1 MADKN
6 QDLSSLI
13 SSFEEFFTTIHKEK
27 ITDVLLAYPRIRSV
41 EVDYNDLERFDTS
54 LADALI
60 VTPELVVE
68 AAEQSIKN
76 RNITLPSGTGIFE
89 PHVRFF
95 NGPGAEST
103 MIEHIGSKSLNEFVT
118 FKGVVT
124 KRTDVMH
131 KVKMAKYKCQACD
144 TEYKV
149 LVGRNFHEPKK
160 CEACKK
166 LALVPVEEEG
176 TFTDLQKA
184 EVQDLLEKVS
194 GGSLAAKMEIWLED
208 DLVNK
213 ITPGENIEVCG
224 ILRLKI
230 PTNVKQKREFIY
242 GRCVEAIHARSL
254 KRDFEEI
261 DISREEE
268 KKIIELSHDP
278 ALERKVIASV
288 APAIYGYSEVKQALA
303 LQLFGGTKNKMM
315 KGDAPLRDD
324 VHILLI
330 GDPGIAKCT
339 DGDSEVLLADGS
351 LVKIRDAVEEVLKE
365 KGEQKVKDGVYAV
378 SNHDLLSLDLDG
390 KVSESK
396 ATYFWKLE
404 APEHMYEIET
414 GTGKRVTV
422 TPEHPF
428 FISSGGHAASRK
440 ASELREGEFI
450 ATPHFIPVK
459 GKPQQ
464 LPVPRRGK
472 TNANATNLPSHL
484 NEGFARLLGYL
495 CGDGYFRKTTSYEI
509 SLTNNDEDV
518 LEDFSSILSSY
529 NLPSTIRVD
538 KRRGVKTAVAFS
550 VELGEILA
558 KLGMEKTSFGKNVPD
573 EIMRSPED
581 VAASFIRA
589 YFDCEASVG
598 KEGLTVVSASRGMLS
613 RVQLLLLRFG
623 IISQL
628 HETYSR
634 ATNAKN
640 HQKTE
645 YHRLFILG
653 KNAMEYGRR
662 VGFTSKE
669 KQGKLDSLGKKFNT
683 NLDVVPNIS
692 RLLRETRVMLGLTQ
706 EECGIPKPTCRHLEK
721 GDRNPSRET
730 LAKVASAF
738 RRSASPG
745 AEKNIRLIELLSES
759 HIFWDKVKSIRKVKP
774 KEKWVYDLQVDPVHN
789 FIANGMVVHN
799 TRFLQSITTLAPKSI
814 YVSGKSVSTAG
825 LTASAEKDELGDG
838 GWTLKAG
845 ALVLASGG
853 MCAIDEFDK
862 IDEEDRASLHEVM
875 ESQSVSIAKAGMVA
889 KFKAKTAIIAAA
901 NPKHG
906 RFNQTKNLADQF
918 DIPPSLLSR
927 FDLLF
932 PILDVLD
939 EEKDSKLADHI
950 LSSHAA
956 AAAGTL
962 APGDTDPEVIEKS
975 LLRKYITY
983 ARRYVH
989 PVLSDGAKEKIKN
1002 FYVELRRLGKN
1013 SGSVPITPRYIEGL
1027 VRLSEAHAKMR
1038 LSNEVEESDA
1048 EAAITLT
1055 KYVLMKVLTDQETG
1069 KIDVDIIATGK
1080 ARSQVEKIENV
1091 LDIIRAKTRDTE
1103 AVHIDEV
1110 IKDAEATGMDSGLAR
1125 RVLRELLQKG
1135 EIYEKEPGWVSLVS
1149 KEN

>member
-68 AAEQSIKN
+68 AAEQAIKN
-76 RNITLPSGTGIFE
+76 RNMTLPSGTGIFE
-89 PHVRFF
+89 PHVKFF
-95 NGPGAEST
+95 NGPGADAT
-103 MIEHIGSKSLNEFVT
+103 MIENIGSKSLNELVT

-160 CEACKK
+160 CDACKK

-230 PTNVKQKREFIY
+230 PTNMKQKREFVY

-261 DISREEE
+261 EISREDE
-268 KKIIELSHDP
+268 KKIIELSRDP
-278 ALERKVIASV
+278 SVEKKIFSSV
-288 APAIYGYSEVKQALA
+288 APAIYGYNEVKQAFA
-303 LQLFGGTKNKMM
+303 LQLFGGTKNKFM

-324 VHILLI
+324 IHILLI
-330 GDPGIAKCT
+330 GDPGIAK
-339 DGDSEVLLADGS
+339 
-351 LVKIRDAVEEVLKE
+351 
-365 KGEQKVKDGVYAV
+365 
-378 SNHDLLSLDLDG
+378 
-390 KVSESK
+390 
-396 ATYFWKLE
+396 
-404 APEHMYEIET
+404 
-414 GTGKRVTV
+414 
-422 TPEHPF
+422 
-428 FISSGGHAASRK
+428 
-440 ASELREGEFI
+440 
-450 ATPHFIPVK
+450 
-459 GKPQQ
+459 
-464 LPVPRRGK
+464 
-472 TNANATNLPSHL
+472 
-484 NEGFARLLGYL
+484 
-495 CGDGYFRKTTSYEI
+495 
-509 SLTNNDEDV
+509 
-518 LEDFSSILSSY
+518 
-529 NLPSTIRVD
+529 
-538 KRRGVKTAVAFS
+538 
-550 VELGEILA
+550 
-558 KLGMEKTSFGKNVPD
+558 
-573 EIMRSPED
+573 
-581 VAASFIRA
+581 
-589 YFDCEASVG
+589 
-598 KEGLTVVSASRGMLS
+598 
-613 RVQLLLLRFG
+613 
-623 IISQL
+623 
-628 HETYSR
+628 
-634 ATNAKN
+634 
-640 HQKTE
+640 
-645 YHRLFILG
+645 
-653 KNAMEYGRR
+653 
-662 VGFTSKE
+662 
-669 KQGKLDSLGKKFNT
+669 
-683 NLDVVPNIS
+683 
-692 RLLRETRVMLGLTQ
+692 
-706 EECGIPKPTCRHLEK
+706 
-721 GDRNPSRET
+721 
-730 LAKVASAF
+730 
-738 RRSASPG
+738 
-745 AEKNIRLIELLSES
+745 
-759 HIFWDKVKSIRKVKP
+759 
-774 KEKWVYDLQVDPVHN
+774 
-789 FIANGMVVHN
+789 

-862 IDEEDRASLHEVM
+862 IDEEDRASMHEVM
-875 ESQSVSIAKAGMVA
+875 ESASVSIAKAGIVA
-889 KFKAKTAIIAAA
+889 KFKAKTAILAAA

-932 PILDVLD
+932 PIMDVLD

-956 AAAGTL
+956 AAAGTV
-962 APGDTDPEVIEKS
+962 APVDTDVDVLDKT
-975 LLRKYITY
+975 LLKKYIAY

-1013 SGSVPITPRYIEGL
+1013 SGSVPITPRYIEGMI
-1027 VRLSEAHAKMR
+1027 RLSEAHAKLR
-1038 LSNEVEESDA
+1038 LSNEVEDSDA
-1048 EAAITLT
+1048 EAAITLM

-1069 KIDVDIIATGK
+1069 RIDVDIIATGK
-1080 ARSQVEKIENV
+1080 ARSQVEKIENI

-1110 IKDAEATGMDSGLAR
+1110 IKDAEATGMDSGLAK
-1125 RVLRELLQKG
+1125 RVMRELLQKG
-1135 EIYEKEPGWVSLVS
+1135 EIYEKEPGWVSLVG
-1149 KEN
+1149 KEK

>member
-13 SSFEEFFTTIHKEK
+13 SSFEEFFTTIYKDK
-27 ITDVLLAYPRIRSV
+27 ITDVLLAYPRLRSI
-41 EVDYNDLERFDTS
+41 EVDYGDLEKFDNS

-60 VTPELVVE
+60 DSPELVVE
-68 AAEQSIKN
+68 AAEQAIKN
-76 RNITLPSGTGIFE
+76 QNKTLPSGTGIFS
-89 PHVRFF
+89 PHIRFF
-95 NGPGAEST
+95 NGPNAEST
-103 MIEHIGSKSLNEFVT
+103 MIEHIGSKSLNELVT

-160 CEACKK
+160 CDACKK

-194 GGSLAAKMEIWLED
+194 GGSLASKMEIWLED

-230 PTNVKQKREFIY
+230 PTNIKQKREFVY

-261 DISREEE
+261 ELSREEE
-268 KKIIELSHDP
+268 KKIIELSRDP
-278 ALERKVIASV
+278 SLERKVIASV

-330 GDPGIAKCT
+330 GDPGIAK
-339 DGDSEVLLADGS
+339 
-351 LVKIRDAVEEVLKE
+351 
-365 KGEQKVKDGVYAV
+365 
-378 SNHDLLSLDLDG
+378 
-390 KVSESK
+390 
-396 ATYFWKLE
+396 
-404 APEHMYEIET
+404 
-414 GTGKRVTV
+414 
-422 TPEHPF
+422 
-428 FISSGGHAASRK
+428 
-440 ASELREGEFI
+440 
-450 ATPHFIPVK
+450 
-459 GKPQQ
+459 
-464 LPVPRRGK
+464 
-472 TNANATNLPSHL
+472 
-484 NEGFARLLGYL
+484 
-495 CGDGYFRKTTSYEI
+495 
-509 SLTNNDEDV
+509 
-518 LEDFSSILSSY
+518 
-529 NLPSTIRVD
+529 
-538 KRRGVKTAVAFS
+538 
-550 VELGEILA
+550 
-558 KLGMEKTSFGKNVPD
+558 
-573 EIMRSPED
+573 
-581 VAASFIRA
+581 
-589 YFDCEASVG
+589 
-598 KEGLTVVSASRGMLS
+598 
-613 RVQLLLLRFG
+613 
-623 IISQL
+623 
-628 HETYSR
+628 
-634 ATNAKN
+634 
-640 HQKTE
+640 
-645 YHRLFILG
+645 
-653 KNAMEYGRR
+653 
-662 VGFTSKE
+662 
-669 KQGKLDSLGKKFNT
+669 
-683 NLDVVPNIS
+683 
-692 RLLRETRVMLGLTQ
+692 
-706 EECGIPKPTCRHLEK
+706 
-721 GDRNPSRET
+721 
-730 LAKVASAF
+730 
-738 RRSASPG
+738 
-745 AEKNIRLIELLSES
+745 
-759 HIFWDKVKSIRKVKP
+759 
-774 KEKWVYDLQVDPVHN
+774 
-789 FIANGMVVHN
+789 
-799 TRFLQSITTLAPKSI
+799 TRFLQSITMLAPKSI
-814 YVSGKSVSTAG
+814 YVSGKSVSSAG

-862 IDEEDRASLHEVM
+862 IDDEDRASMHEVM
-875 ESQSVSIAKAGMVA
+875 ESQSVSIAKAGIVA

-932 PILDVLD
+932 PIMDVLD

-956 AAAGTL
+956 AAAGTT
-962 APGDTDPEVIEKS
+962 APGDADAEVIEKS

-989 PVLSDGAKEKIKN
+989 PVLSDGAKEKIKH
-1002 FYVELRRLGKN
+1002 FYVDLRKMGKN

-1038 LSNEVEESDA
+1038 LSNEVEDSDA
-1048 EAAITLT
+1048 EAAITLM

-1069 KIDVDIIATGK
+1069 RFDVDIIATGK
-1080 ARSQVEKIENV
+1080 ARSQVEKIEAV
-1091 LDIIRAKTRDTE
+1091 VDLIKSLTKDRE
-1103 AVHIDEV
+1103 AVKIDDAVREAEV
-1110 IKDAEATGMDSGLAR
+1110 AGMDPGLVR
-1125 RVLRELLQKG
+1125 RIIHELLRKG
-1135 EIYEKEPGWVSLVS
+1135 ELYEKEPGWISIVG
-1149 KEN
+1149 KEG

>member
-1 MADKN
+1 MAEK

-27 ITDVLLAYPRIRSV
+27 LTDVLLAYPRIRSV

-60 VTPELVVE
+60 ATPELVVE
-68 AAEQSIKN
+68 AAEQAIRN
-76 RNITLPSGTGIFE
+76 RNMTLPSGIGVFE

-95 NGPGAEST
+95 NGPSSDL
-103 MIEHIGSKSLNEFVT
+103 MIEHIGSRSLNELVA

-131 KVKMAKYKCQACD
+131 KVKMAKYKCQACES
-144 TEYKV
+144 EYKV
-149 LVGRNFHEPKK
+149 LVGRNFHEPRK
-160 CEACKK
+160 CDACKK

-176 TFTDLQKA
+176 TFVDLQKA

-194 GGSLAAKMEIWLED
+194 GGSPAAKMEIWLED

-230 PTNVKQKREFIY
+230 PTSIKQKREYIY
-242 GRCVEAIHARSL
+242 GRCVEAVHVRSL

-261 DISREEE
+261 ELNRDDEKRIIEISRDPMLK
-268 KKIIELSHDP
+268 KKITF
-278 ALERKVIASV
+278 SV
-288 APAIYGYSEVKQALA
+288 APAIYGYNEVKEALA
-303 LQLFGGTKNKMM
+303 LQLFGGTKNKVM

-330 GDPGIAKCT
+330 GDPGLAKCA

-351 LVKIRDAVEEVLKE
+351 VRKIREVVEEVLQE
-365 KGEQKVKDGVYAV
+365 KGEQKVEDGVYAV

-404 APEHMYEIET
+404 APEYMYEVET
-414 GTGKRVTV
+414 GAGKKVTV

-428 FISSGGHAASRK
+428 FVSSGGHAAAKK
-440 ASELREGEFI
+440 ASELGIGEFI
-450 ATPHFIPVK
+450 ATPHFIPVR
-459 GKPQQ
+459 GKLQQ
-464 LPVPRRGK
+464 LPALKKGK
-472 TNANATNLPSHL
+472 TNANKISLPSHL
-484 NEGFARLLGYL
+484 DEGFARIIGYL
-495 CGDGYFRKTTSYEI
+495 CGDGYFRRTTSYEI
-509 SLTNNDEDV
+509 SLTSNDKDV
-518 LEDFSSILSSY
+518 LDDFASILYSY
-529 NLPSTIRVD
+529 GLCTSLRQD
-538 KRRGVKTAVAFS
+538 KRTNAITAFAFS
-550 VELGEILA
+550 VELGRILA
-558 KLGMEKTSFGKNVPD
+558 RFGMEKTSFEKNVPD
-573 EIMRSPED
+573 EIMKSPDD
-581 VAASFIRA
+581 VAAAFLKA
-589 YFDCEASVG
+589 YFGCEAGVH
-598 KEGLTVVSASRGMLS
+598 KAGLTVVSASRELLS

-623 IISQL
+623 IMSQL

-640 HQKTE
+640 HQKTR

-653 KNAMEYGRR
+653 RNAVEYGNKI
-662 VGFTSKE
+662 GFTSRE
-669 KQGKLDSLGKKFNT
+669 KQRKLGSLGKKFNT
-683 NLDVVPNIS
+683 NMDVIPNIS
-692 RLLRETRVMLGLTQ
+692 SLIRETRIMLGLTQ
-706 EECGIPKPTCRHLEK
+706 AECGIPKPAYRHLEK
-721 GDRNPSRET
+721 GGRSPSRET
-730 LAKVASAF
+730 LGRVASAF
-738 RRSASPG
+738 RGRALPN

-759 HIFWDKVKSIRKVKP
+759 HIFWDKVKSIKKVRP
-774 KEKWVYDLQVDPVHN
+774 REKWVYDLQVDTTHN

-845 ALVLASGG
+845 ALVLASNG

-862 IDEEDRASLHEVM
+862 IDEEDRASMHEVM
-875 ESQSVSIAKAGMVA
+875 ESASVSIAKAGIVA

-918 DIPPSLLSR
+918 DVPPSLLSR
-927 FDLLF
+927 FDLIF
-932 PILDVLD
+932 PIMDILD
-939 EEKDSKLADHI
+939 EEKDSTLAEHI

-956 AAAGTL
+956 AAAGTSSSL
-962 APGDTDPEVIEKS
+962 PDEVELIDRG
-975 LLRKYITY
+975 LLKKYIAY

-989 PVLSDGAKEKIKN
+989 PVLGEGAKEKIKN

-1027 VRLSEAHAKMR
+1027 VRLSEAHAKLR
-1038 LSNEVEESDA
+1038 LSNEVEEADA
-1048 EAAITLT
+1048 DAAITLMR
-1055 KYVLMKVLTDQETG
+1055 YVLMKVLTDQETG
-1069 KIDVDIIATGK
+1069 RIDVDIIATGK
-1080 ARSQVEKIENV
+1080 ARSQVEKIESIT
-1091 LDIIRAKTRDTE
+1091 DIIRARTRDTE
-1103 AVHIDEV
+1103 AVQIEDV
-1110 IKDAEATGMDSGLAR
+1110 LKDAEAAGIEPGLAR
-1125 RVLRELLQKG
+1125 RIIRELLQKG
-1135 EIYEKEPGWVSLVS
+1135 DIYEKEPGWVSLVGRE
-1149 KEN
+1149 K

>member
-1 MADKN
+1 MAEN

-13 SSFEEFFTTIHKEK
+13 SSFEEFFTTIYKEK
-27 ITDVLLAYPRIRSV
+27 ITDVLLAYPRIRSI
-41 EVDYNDLERFDTS
+41 EVDYSDLERFDTS

-60 VTPELVVE
+60 ATPELVIE
-68 AAEQSIKN
+68 AAEQAIKN
-76 RNITLPSGTGIFE
+76 RNMALPSGTGMFE

-95 NGPGAEST
+95 NGPGADST
-103 MIEHIGSKSLNEFVT
+103 MIEHIGSKSLNELVT
-118 FKGVVT
+118 FRGVVT

-131 KVKMAKYKCQACD
+131 KVKMAKYRCQACD

-160 CEACKK
+160 CDACKK
-166 LALVPVEEEG
+166 LALVAVEEEG

-194 GGSLAAKMEIWLED
+194 GGSLAAKMELWLED

-230 PTNVKQKREFIY
+230 PTNVKQKREWIY
-242 GRCVEAIHARSL
+242 GRCVEAVHVRSL

-261 DISREEE
+261 EISREEE
-268 KKIIELSHDP
+268 KRIIELSRDP
-278 ALERKVIASV
+278 AVEKKIFSSV
-288 APAIYGYSEVKQALA
+288 APAIYGYNEVKQAFA
-303 LQLFGGTKNKMM
+303 LQLFGGTKNKLM

-324 VHILLI
+324 IHILLI

-351 LVKIRDAVEEVLKE
+351 LVKIRDVVEEVLKE
-365 KGEQKVKDGVYAV
+365 KGEQKVEDGVYAI
-378 SNHDLLSLDLDG
+378 SNHDLLSLGLDG

-404 APEHMYEIET
+404 APEQMYEIET

-440 ASELREGEFI
+440 ASELKEGEFI
-450 ATPHFIPVK
+450 ATPRFIPVK
-459 GKPQQ
+459 GKPQP
-464 LPVPRRGK
+464 LHSPRKGK
-472 TNANATNLPSHL
+472 TNANATNLPSHI

-529 NLPSTIRVD
+529 NLPSTVRVD
-538 KRRGVKTAVAFS
+538 RRSGVKTVVAFS

-558 KLGMEKTSFGKNVPD
+558 KLGMEKTSFGRNVPD
-573 EIMRSPED
+573 AIMRSPDD

-628 HETYSR
+628 HEAYSR

-640 HQKTE
+640 HQKTK

-653 KNAMEYGRR
+653 RNAMEYGKKI
-662 VGFTSKE
+662 GFTSKE
-669 KQGKLDSLGKKFNT
+669 KQGKLESLGKKFNT

-692 RLLRETRVMLGLTQ
+692 QLLRETRIILGLTQ
-706 EECGIPKPTCRHLEK
+706 EECGIPKSTYRHLEN
-721 GDRNPSRET
+721 GGRSPSRET

-738 RRSASPG
+738 RSKASPE

-774 KEKWVYDLQVDPVHN
+774 KEKWVYDLQVDTVHN

-862 IDEEDRASLHEVM
+862 IDDEDRASMHEVM
-875 ESQSVSIAKAGMVA
+875 ESASVSIAKAGIVA
-889 KFKAKTAIIAAA
+889 KFKAKTAILAAA

-927 FDLLF
+927 FDLIF
-932 PILDVLD
+932 PIMDVLD

-956 AAAGTL
+956 AAAGTA
-962 APGDTDPEVIEKS
+962 APSDADDSVVDRT
-975 LLRKYITY
+975 LLKKYIAY

-989 PVLSDGAKEKIKN
+989 PVLTEGAKEKIKN
-1002 FYVELRRLGKN
+1002 FYVELRRMGKN

-1027 VRLSEAHAKMR
+1027 IRLSEAHAKLR
-1038 LSNEVEESDA
+1038 LSNEVEDADA
-1048 EAAITLT
+1048 EAAIGLM

-1069 KIDVDIIATGK
+1069 KIDVDIVATGK
-1080 ARSQVEKIENV
+1080 ARSQVEKIES
-1091 LDIIRAKTRDTE
+1091 LLEIIKAKTRDVE
-1103 AVHIDEV
+1103 AVSIDEV
-1110 IKDAEATGMDSGLAR
+1110 VKEAETSGMDTGLAK
-1125 RVLRELLQKG
+1125 RVIRELLQSG
-1135 EIYEKEPGWVSLVS
+1135 EIYEKEPGWVSIVG
-1149 KEN
+1149 KER